1 MSSRTA
7 RAASTG
13 QTGKNNNNNNQ
24 NTKSDGGSL
33 PRRRSA
39 RLSANDENIPPK
51 TEASSVPVKRSITV
65 RKIAPR
71 KTQAASEP
79 NKENVEK
86 KRVSGESAKRSKI
99 SSPPQA
105 ETTAPKPT
113 ILSPI
118 QPSASPSPNP
128 GKQPEQDPVWSS
140 KVRRS
145 YSRLSM
151 GDRSFESPKPQSA
164 SSPTRRE
171 TLFGFERLQTPE
183 VIRKADLTGGT
194 SSSLCVGSFNLSAAD
209 DSVNNTTEPDLNIP
223 GVCLVKKNTRRKKVQ
238 QIKMSELDVLA
249 AKMNAE
255 FEEAECFELVVE

>member
-1 MSSRTA
+1 MSSRTP
-7 RAASTG
+7 RATSGG
-13 QTGKNNNNNNQ
+13 QTSKNNNRHRD
-24 NTKSDGGSL
+24 SDGGS
-33 PRRRSA
+33 PPCRRSA
-39 RLSANDENIPPK
+39 RLSTNENVPPK
-51 TEASSVPVKRSITV
+51 AEAPRVPVKRSITV
-65 RKIAPR
+65 RKIVPR
-71 KTQAASEP
+71 KIQATSEL

-86 KRVSGESAKRSKI
+86 RLSGDSRKRSKV

-105 ETTAPKPT
+105 ETTVSKPT
-113 ILSPI
+113 VLSTI
-118 QPSASPSPNP
+118 QASVSPSPHTA
-128 GKQPEQDPVWSS
+128 QPEQDPVWSS

-183 VIRKADLTGGT
+183 VIRKADVSRGA
-194 SSSLCVGSFNLSAAD
+194 SSSMCVGSFNLSAAD
-209 DSVNNTTEPDLNIP
+209 DTVANTPEPDLNIP
-223 GVCLVKKNTRRKKVQ
+223 GVCLVKKNARRKRVQ
-238 QIKMSELDVLA
+238 QIKMSELDILA

>member
-7 RAASTG
+7 RVASTG
-13 QTGKNNNNNNQ
+13 HTSKNNNQ
-24 NTKSDGGSL
+24 SRKSDGGSP

-39 RLSANDENIPPK
+39 RLSANEENIPPK
-51 TEASSVPVKRSITV
+51 AEAPCVPVKRSITV

-71 KTQAASEP
+71 KTQATSEP

-86 KRVSGESAKRSKI
+86 RVSGEVRKRSKV

-105 ETTAPKPT
+105 ETTVSKPV

-118 QPSASPSPNP
+118 QASASPSPHT
-128 GKQPEQDPVWSS
+128 GQPEQDPVWSH

-145 YSRLSM
+145 YSRLSV

-183 VIRKADLTGGT
+183 VIRKTDVSRGA
-194 SSSLCVGSFNLSAAD
+194 SSSMCVGSFNLSAAD
-209 DSVNNTTEPDLNIP
+209 DSVANTPEPDLNIP
-223 GVCLVKKNTRRKKVQ
+223 GVCLVKKNARRKRVQ
-238 QIKMSELDVLA
+238 QIKMSELDILA

>member
-13 QTGKNNNNNNQ
+13 LTSKNNNQ
-24 NTKSDGGSL
+24 SRKSDGGSP

-39 RLSANDENIPPK
+39 RLSANEENIPPK
-51 TEASSVPVKRSITV
+51 AEAPCVPAT
-65 RKIAPR
+65 
-71 KTQAASEP
+71 SEP

-86 KRVSGESAKRSKI
+86 RVSGEARKRSKV
-99 SSPPQA
+99 SSLPQA
-105 ETTAPKPT
+105 ETTVSKPM

-118 QPSASPSPNP
+118 QASASPSPRT
-128 GKQPEQDPVWSS
+128 GQPEQDPVWSH

-145 YSRLSM
+145 YSRLSV

-183 VIRKADLTGGT
+183 VIRKTDVSRGA
-194 SSSLCVGSFNLSAAD
+194 SSSMCVGSFNLSAAD
-209 DSVNNTTEPDLNIP
+209 DSVANTPEPDLNIP
-223 GVCLVKKNTRRKKVQ
+223 GVCLVKKNARRKRVQ

>member
-1 MSSRTA
+1 MSSRTP
-7 RAASTG
+7 RTASTG
-13 QTGKNNNNNNQ
+13 QTSNNNSQ
-24 NTKSDGGSL
+24 SRKSNDGRS
-33 PRRRSA
+33 PCRRSA
-39 RLSANDENIPPK
+39 RLSANEENMPPK
-51 TEASSVPVKRSITV
+51 AEAQHVPVKRSITV

-71 KTQAASEP
+71 KTQATAEP
-79 NKENVEK
+79 NKENVEI
-86 KRVSGESAKRSKI
+86 RLSSDLRKRSKV
-99 SSPPQA
+99 SSPPQV
-105 ETTAPKPT
+105 EKTISKPA

-118 QPSASPSPNP
+118 QASSSPSPCTE
-128 GKQPEQDPVWSS
+128 QPEQDPVWSN

-183 VIRKADLTGGT
+183 VTRKANLSRGA
-194 SSSLCVGSFNLSAAD
+194 SSSICLGSFNLSAAD
-209 DSVNNTTEPDLNIP
+209 DTVANTAEPDLNIP
-223 GVCLVKKNTRRKKVQ
+223 GVCLVKKNVRRKKVQ

>member
-7 RAASTG
+7 RAAATG
-13 QTGKNNNNNNQ
+13 LTNNNIQ
-24 NTKSDGGSL
+24 SRKSDGGIQ

-39 RLSANDENIPPK
+39 RLSANGENMPPK
-51 TEASSVPVKRSITV
+51 AEAPCVPVKRSITV
-65 RKIAPR
+65 RKIVPR
-71 KTQAASEP
+71 KTQATSEP

-86 KRVSGESAKRSKI
+86 RVSGESTKRSKV
-99 SSPPQA
+99 SSPTQT
-105 ETTAPKPT
+105 ETGTPKPM

-118 QPSASPSPNP
+118 QASASPPP
-128 GKQPEQDPVWSS
+128 RTGQPEQDPVWSH

-145 YSRLSM
+145 YSRLSI

-183 VIRKADLTGGT
+183 VIRKADVSRRA
-194 SSSLCVGSFNLSAAD
+194 SSSTCARSFNLSAAD
-209 DSVNNTTEPDLNIP
+209 DSFANSPEPDLNIP

-238 QIKMSELDVLA
+238 QIKMSELDFLA